1 MKNNIG
7 YVDYTDNSKIVNE
20 ELEILKT
27 LPPGIYEY
35 SNLGLLIKEMEK
47 KDFNIDN
54 DTLERLEGFIVISH
68 YDIKSKYEVIIT
80 NNDTLKDNIYHA
92 YYNENTDKFVL
103 ITSVTGGG
111 QGLITSIDVL
121 DNLNKDTD
129 PYYDDLTPHNI
140 LTNSFVNY
148 TFLPYY
154 LNYGECDEQDL
165 FKNIPQ
171 DEQVNDTLA
180 SVRFHGP
187 IMEGLSD
194 LYTAFFGTLMFDP
207 DKLV

>member
-1 MKNNIG
+1 MMKNNIG
-7 YVDYTDNSKIVNE
+7 YADYTDNSKIVNE
-20 ELEILKT
+20 ELTALKT

-54 DTLERLEGFIVISH
+54 DTLEKLEGFIVISH
-68 YDIKSKYEVIIT
+68 YDIKSKYEIIIT

-103 ITSVTGGG
+103 ITTVTGGG

-121 DNLNKDTD
+121 DHLNTDTD
-129 PYYDDLTPHNI
+129 PYYDDLTPHNL
-140 LTNSFVNY
+140 LTQSFVNY

-154 LNYGECDEQDL
+154 FNYGECDEQDPFRYNYNEPIDDVIL
-165 FKNIPQ
+165 QN
-171 DEQVNDTLA
+171 
-180 SVRFHGP
+180 SRFHGP
-187 IMEGLSD
+187 LEGVND
-194 LYTAFFGTLMFDP
+194 LYNAFFGTFMLDP

>member
-1 MKNNIG
+1 MMKNNIG
-7 YVDYTDNSKIVNE
+7 YADHTDNSKIVNE
-20 ELEILKT
+20 ELTALKT

-54 DTLERLEGFIVISH
+54 DTLEKLEGFIVISH
-68 YDIKSKYEVIIT
+68 YDIKSKYEIIIT

-92 YYNENTDKFVL
+92 YYNENTDKFIL
-103 ITSVTGGG
+103 ITTVTGGG

-121 DNLNKDTD
+121 DHLNKDTD

-140 LTNSFVNY
+140 LTQSFVNY

-171 DEQVNDTLA
+171 DEHVNDTLA

-187 IMEGLSD
+187 IEGISD
-194 LYTAFFGTLMFDP
+194 LYTTFFGTLMFDP